1 MLRESMKITLQEWAA
16 REYAKVPHRNTL
28 QRWARDGWIFP
39 IPEKHGRT
47 YMVESH
53 ARFVGPNPD
62 ATMIARAYES
72 AAA

>member
-1 MLRESMKITLQEWAA
+1 MTRKLTLQAWAA
-16 REYAKVPHRNTL
+16 ERYAEVPHRNTL

-39 IPEKHGRT
+39 MPEKHGRT
-47 YMVESH
+47 YMVEPH

-62 ATMIARAYES
+62 PSVIAKVYES